1 MSRVARDVNAPRV
14 CTDCGEKK
22 PAGDFRVREYNDDR
36 SPRTRQSYCA
46 VCARKRSRRRRS
58 RSRSSKENRRVREK
72 QTRAEINR
80 KNRER
85 YHRYRT
91 DPDWVERKRAKDRA
105 RARDRRELAKQDEA
119 LAEAIRA
126 TNQRWRDRVRADPER
141 YLAYLS
147 AMRIRDRTRRNSTRV
162 FSNALGGYQEACELV
177 PAAPFLRW
185 LDTAFPDE
193 TPETIE
199 ARIGLN
205 AKIVRNMRDGQG
217 TVSLGIVDTTLTV
230 GLGRPDLVATLYP
243 VE

>member
-1 MSRVARDVNAPRV
+1 MPRVARDVNAPRV
-14 CTDCGEKK
+14 CTDCGDKK
-22 PAGDFRVREYNDDR
+22 PATDFRVREYNDDG
-36 SPRTRQSYCA
+36 SPRTRQSYCTL
-46 VCARKRSRRRRS
+46 CARSRGRRRR
-58 RSRSSKENRRVREK
+58 SKENRRVREK

-91 DPDWVERKRAKDRA
+91 DPDWVERKRVKDRA
-105 RARDRRELAKQDEA
+105 RARERRELAKQDAA

-126 TNQRWRDRVRADPER
+126 TNQRWRERVRADPER

-147 AMRIRDRTRRNSTRV
+147 DMRIRDRTRRNSTRV
-162 FSNALGGYQEACELV
+162 FANALGGYKDACELV

-185 LDTAFPDE
+185 LDAAFPDE

-205 AKIVRNMRDGQG
+205 AKVVRNMRDGQG